1 MKLKDLNTF
10 NEMVD
15 HVQRLDVLHYLRE
28 GLNLAC
34 PRCNKELYDLDDEV
48 KTGFPATIKIH
59 CPECK
64 WRGYRSCL

>member
-1 MKLKDLNTF
+1 MKFKDLNIF

-15 HVQRLDVLHYLRE
+15 HAQLLEMH
-28 GLNLAC
+28 GLGTSNGLAC
-34 PRCNKELYDLDDEV
+34 PRCNNELYDSNDEV
-48 KTGFPATIKIH
+48 KTSFPPMRDVH